1 MGGWQ
6 YIPQCQVSPGGN
18 RSVERRFGILTAAK
32 DALEIIPVKVLFES
46 TIVLLGLIGVRVTVL
61 FPFFLLISR
70 RCGQDSM
77 ADDDEFVELAEYC
90 VRVWRDMD
98 SLNGHTEEAIKSLE
112 KYIVP
117 A

>member
-1 MGGWQ
+1 
-6 YIPQCQVSPGGN
+6 
-18 RSVERRFGILTAAK
+18 
-32 DALEIIPVKVLFES
+32 
-46 TIVLLGLIGVRVTVL
+46 
-61 FPFFLLISR
+61 
-70 RCGQDSM
+70 M

-98 SLNGHTEEAIKSLE
+98 SLNGHTEEAIESLE